1 MEESDVNEICGYLEL
16 RRLFS
21 KYIATNFKPTT
32 PQQNSSDCG
41 VYAAAYATELALCG
55 AKADLQAL
63 YTVSEMRPHLEN
75 CLSEATLKAFP
86 RAEKRVG
93 RRRVKVICM
102 TLTESEANVIL

>member
-41 VYAAAYATELALCG
+41 VYAAAYVTELALCG
-55 AKADLQAL
+55 AKADLQAP
-63 YTVSEMRPHLEN
+63 VSEVRPHLEN

-93 RRRVKVICM
+93 RRRVKVVRM